1 MWYCNSF
8 GRSRH
13 TARFPYSF
21 GRSRTGR
28 ELAASAD
35 IEVCALHILADIAE
49 SLYSRNIIFKMTY
62 MGRMS
67 LYILVSVTVAAGVLM
82 SVPCGGADL
91 RYAEG
96 LCADGREAYGCK
108 DYSRR
113 ESAQVDSGR
122 QDCAPEDSLAA
133 LVIQYEGDVRAAM
146 VRAIRMGMLDAGVA
160 DSVADAARR
169 IVYGELPLQVRAD
182 RLREMRQ
189 EWSDRLSAF
198 CNEHLGDIQAAG
210 GGTLSPSSMLPS
222 VLPVPDPDAG
232 NGWSATRQPSVEE
245 ILERDRRLILT
256 RMINESPE
264 FVREMQ
270 RNPSIA
276 VRIFSLLLGLFN
288 FGTVGTWET
297 LVPQPEVGGRPEFDD
312 MIFLDPNFD
321 PKVYHVSRPVP
332 QYDPLDPTKPYKASV
347 SAAGGSGIASGPPP
361 VQKSRYVV
369 P

>member
-1 MWYCNSF
+1 M
-8 GRSRH
+8 
-13 TARFPYSF
+13 
-21 GRSRTGR
+21 
-28 ELAASAD
+28 
-35 IEVCALHILADIAE
+35 CATCSSDIAE
-49 SLYSRNIIFKMTY
+49 SLYSRKIFFKMAY

-67 LYILVSVTVAAGVLM
+67 LYILVSAAVAAGVLM

-91 RYAEG
+91 RYGEG
-96 LCADGREAYGCK
+96 LCADGREVYGWEDCC
-108 DYSRR
+108 RR
-113 ESAQVDSGR
+113 ESAPVDSGR
-122 QDCAPEDSLAA
+122 QDCAPEDSLTA
-133 LVIQYEGDVRAAM
+133 LVIQYEGDVRVAM

-160 DSVADAARR
+160 DSVADAARQ

-182 RLREMRQ
+182 RLKEIRQ
-189 EWSDRLSAF
+189 EWSDRLSSF
-198 CNEHLGDIQAAG
+198 SNEHFGVVHAS

-321 PKVYHVSRPVP
+321 PKVYQVSRPVP

-347 SAAGGSGIASGPPP
+347 GAAVGSGTASGPPP

>member
-1 MWYCNSF
+1 MWYCN
-8 GRSRH
+8 
-13 TARFPYSF
+13 SF

-35 IEVCALHILADIAE
+35 IEVCALHILAGIAE

-96 LCADGREAYGCK
+96 LCADGREAYGWK

-160 DSVADAARR
+160 DSVADAARQ

-210 GGTLSPSSMLPS
+210 GGALSPSSMLPS

-347 SAAGGSGIASGPPP
+347 GAAGGSGTASGPPP

>member
-91 RYAEG
+91 RYAQG

-347 SAAGGSGIASGPPP
+347 SAAGGSGTASGPPP

>member
-1 MWYCNSF
+1 MWYC
-8 GRSRH
+8 H
-13 TARFPYSF
+13 SF

-347 SAAGGSGIASGPPP
+347 SAAGGSGTASGPPP

>member
-1 MWYCNSF
+1 MWYC
-8 GRSRH
+8 H
-13 TARFPYSF
+13 SF

-96 LCADGREAYGCK
+96 LCADGREVYGWK

-160 DSVADAARR
+160 DSVADAARQ

-182 RLREMRQ
+182 RLKEMRQ
-189 EWSDRLSAF
+189 EWSDRLSSF
-198 CNEHLGDIQAAG
+198 SNEHFGGVQAS

-347 SAAGGSGIASGPPP
+347 GAAGGSGTASGPPP